1 MLYCYVSDI
10 EDATLV
16 WLRPLNW
23 GITEQRMHAEF
34 WWECMLK
41 YDHLRGTEGVGTITY
56 RLKPT
61 ETDFDEESWRNLAEN
76 RV

>member
-1 MLYCYVSDI
+1 
-10 EDATLV
+10 
-16 WLRPLNW
+16 
-23 GITEQRMHAEF
+23 
-34 WWECMLK
+34 MLK